1 MKTGKSGT
9 DGAGNKDGASEDWE
23 QQVDYPVA
31 GGPQRVESQAQR
43 DSSLEERIR
52 FKAWLRAKDR
62 GFSGGDEVVDWLE
75 AEREVQEE
83 DRERNGGVSR

>member
-1 MKTGKSGT
+1 MKTGKGGI
-9 DGAGNKDGASEDWE
+9 DGAGKKDGAGEEWE
-23 QQVDYPVA
+23 QQADYPVA
-31 GGPQRVESQAQR
+31 GGRQGADNPAQH
-43 DSSLEERIR
+43 DGSLEERIR

-75 AEREVQEE
+75 AEREVREE